1 MHIILAV
8 ADICVQEIGY
18 GLKEF
23 TLQKRELL
31 LSFLG
36 ILSFATSVRGKN
48 HLKLSTLF
56 KCSALL
62 SEIGIL
68 NAHSF

>member
-31 LSFLG
+31 N
-36 ILSFATSVRGKN
+36 IEQT
-48 HLKLSTLF
+48 
-56 KCSALL
+56 
-62 SEIGIL
+62 I
-68 NAHSF
+68 